1 MVLLVL
7 AWRKRGR
14 VRRGEI
20 EESRESMLTPE
31 LLLEQWRN
39 IWRRRPKAAAQE
51 AFLSLQDDESTRQ
64 AVRRIY
70 RQLLALARRWGRP
83 HRPGQTPPEL
93 ERSLVSLIPQERGSL
108 GALTRAYQSA
118 RYSPQAP
125 DEAEVAV
132 AEQAMARIAAA
143 ISGTAAPEALP
154 PQDGTPDAPAPAAP

>member
-1 MVLLVL
+1 
-7 AWRKRGR
+7 
-14 VRRGEI
+14 
-20 EESRESMLTPE
+20 MLTPE

-83 HRPGQTPPEL
+83 HRPGQTPTDL

-108 GALTRAYQSA
+108 GPLPGLPVGALQPPGA
-118 RYSPQAP
+118 R
-125 DEAEVAV
+125 
-132 AEQAMARIAAA
+132 
-143 ISGTAAPEALP
+143 
-154 PQDGTPDAPAPAAP
+154 